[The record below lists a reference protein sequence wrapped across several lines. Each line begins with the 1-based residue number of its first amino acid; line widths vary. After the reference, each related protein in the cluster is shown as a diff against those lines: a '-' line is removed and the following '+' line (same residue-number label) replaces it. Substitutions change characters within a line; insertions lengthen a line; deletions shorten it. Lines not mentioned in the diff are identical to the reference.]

1 MVRTIFEKKRKKL
14 PILIKVKVL
23 KYYRAMD
30 SIKTIIQSLLSSLGN
45 LTRSQEK
52 FILTLFSTLL
62 ISYGRATF
70 TNLSRYSHLSER
82 TYRRQYQR
90 SFNFMKFNQQLIEQA
105 IKPEAEVILAV
116 DCSFICKSGKKTYG
130 LDYFYNGSKAKA
142 EKGLEISAMA
152 VIDVKNKIG
161 YSLSVQQTPASVLS
175 SDKADQSEIT
185 RINHYLTQL
194 EATSPY
200 LPSSLRYVV
209 SDGFYSKVKWVEGV
223 TSLKLEAIGKLR
235 RDANL
240 RYLNQD
246 KYLGRG
252 RPRKYAGK
260 VDLTDYS
267 NFELVTQISD
277 NLALYTAVVWSIS
290 LKRPIRICY
299 LLNNSG
305 FSGSYA
311 VLFCT
316 NLKLS
321 PYSIYLYYKARFQIE
336 FIFRDSKQFTG
347 LADCQARDL
356 TKLDFHFNSSLTALN
371 LAKWH
376 AVEQHNSDA
385 NLVFSMTSYKRRAR
399 REASPLGLNYHLL
412 ERFIDKLD
420 LEPTLI
426 KSHPNY
432 SNLCDYGAIAA

>member
-1 MVRTIFEKKRKKL
+1 M
-14 PILIKVKVL
+14 
-23 KYYRAMD
+23 
-30 SIKTIIQSLLSSLGN
+30 
-45 LTRSQEK
+45 
-52 FILTLFSTLL
+52 
-62 ISYGRATF
+62 
-70 TNLSRYSHLSER
+70 
-82 TYRRQYQR
+82 
-90 SFNFMKFNQQLIEQA
+90 
-105 IKPEAEVILAV
+105 
-116 DCSFICKSGKKTYG
+116 DCSFIAKSGKKTYG
-130 LDYFYNGSKAKA
+130 LDYFYNGSASKA

-152 VIDVKNKIG
+152 VIDVQKKIG

-246 KYLGRG
+246 EYLGRG

-260 VDLTDYS
+260 VDLADYS

-299 LLNNSG
+299 LLNKSG
-305 FSGSYA
+305 AACSYA

-316 NLKLS
+316 NLNLN
-321 PYSIYLYYKARFQIE
+321 PCSIYLYYKARFQIE

-347 LADCQARDL
+347 LADCQARDQ

-376 AVEQHNSDA
+376 AVEQHDSDA

-399 REASPLGLNYHLL
+399 REARKADG
-412 ERFIDKLD
+412 FK
-420 LEPTLI
+420 
-426 KSHPNY
+426 
-432 SNLCDYGAIAA
+432 

>member
-1 MVRTIFEKKRKKL
+1 M
-14 PILIKVKVL
+14 L
-23 KYYRAMD
+23 KDYRAMD
-30 SIKTIIQSLLSSLGN
+30 SVKTIIQSLLACCEN
-45 LTRSQEK
+45 LRQPQQK
-52 FILTLFSTLL
+52 FLVTLFSTLV
-62 ISYGRATF
+62 ISCGRATF

-90 SFNFMKFNQQLIEQA
+90 SFNFIKFNQQLIEGA
-105 IKPEAEVILAV
+105 IKPESEVILAV
-116 DCSFICKSGKKTYG
+116 DCSFIAKSGHKTYG
-130 LDYFYNGSKAKA
+130 LDYFYNSSISKA

-152 VIDVKNKIG
+152 VVDVQQKTG
-161 YSLSVQQTPASVLS
+161 YSLSVQQTPANSSS
-175 SDKADQSEIT
+175 SDQTEQPETT

-194 EATSPY
+194 EATVPY

-209 SDGFYSKVKWVEGV
+209 TDGFYSKVKWVNGV
-223 TSLKLEAIGKLR
+223 KDLKLEVIGKLR

-240 RYLNQD
+240 RYLYQD
-246 KYLGRG
+246 EYSGRG

-260 VDLTDYS
+260 VDLSDYS
-267 NFELVTQISD
+267 NFQLVTQISHS
-277 NLALYTAVVWSIS
+277 LALYTAVVWSIS
-290 LKRPIRICY
+290 LKRSIRICY

-305 FSGSYA
+305 SSVSYA

-316 NLKLS
+316 DLKLK

-371 LAKWH
+371 LAKWD
-376 AVEQHNSDA
+376 AVRQHNSET
-385 NLVFSMTSYKRRAR
+385 NFVFSMTSYKRRA
-399 REASPLGLNYHLL
+399 LNYHLL

-432 SNLCDYGAIAA
+432 SNVCNYGAIAA

>member
-1 MVRTIFEKKRKKL
+1 
-14 PILIKVKVL
+14 VL

-30 SIKTIIQSLLSSLGN
+30 SVKTIIQSLLSSLGN

-70 TNLSRYSHLSER
+70 TNLGRYSQINER

-116 DCSFICKSGKKTYG
+116 DCSFISKSGKKTYG
-130 LDYFYNGSKAKA
+130 LDYFYNGSKAKV

-152 VIDVKNKIG
+152 VIDVNQKIG
-161 YSLSVQQTPASVLS
+161 YSLSVQQTPANTLS
-175 SDKADQSEIT
+175 SDKVEQPEIT

-194 EATSPY
+194 EATTPY

-223 TSLKLEAIGKLR
+223 TNLKLESIGKLR

-246 KYLGRG
+246 EYLGRG

-260 VDLTDYS
+260 VDLADYS

-277 NLALYTAVVWSIS
+277 NLALYTAVVWSVS

-305 FSGSYA
+305 SSCNYA

-316 NLKLS
+316 NLKLN
-321 PYSIYLYYKARFQIE
+321 PYSVYLYYKARFQIE

-371 LAKWH
+371 LAKCH
-376 AVEQHNSDA
+376 AVQQHNSNT
-385 NLVFSMTSYKRRAR
+385 NLVFSMTSYKRRA
-399 REASPLGLNYHLL
+399 LNYHLL